1 MISISSIL
9 FSPTDKFKI
18 QMSITLNNNEYNNLI
33 NTFETDR
40 GVYISINPNIVVI
53 MKYCPMNNRKWE
65 RTDNIYITITNIYP
79 LRAGLLSFYKKIMRE
94 DIFIY
99 NTKGYVEEINL
110 SRNIENDIEVIPL
123 TKGQFLRLEPAI
135 IYDKQG
141 NSLPGVMMRIN
152 SESNEVDLSMEE
164 YEAMMN
170 MFESIN
176 IRQEG
181 FLLLQTYL
189 MIRKKPIDQNDIKA
203 PQTGKYPESNRS
215 IFDRSNKST
224 AQQEFVKSPIIKKNE
239 FMNLPVNEM
248 NEKGEK

>member
-1 MISISSIL
+1 
-9 FSPTDKFKI
+9 
-18 QMSITLNNNEYNNLI
+18 MSITLNNNEYNNLI

-170 MFESIN
+170 MF
-176 IRQEG
+176 
-181 FLLLQTYL
+181 
-189 MIRKKPIDQNDIKA
+189 M
-203 PQTGKYPESNRS
+203 
-215 IFDRSNKST
+215 
-224 AQQEFVKSPIIKKNE
+224 
-239 FMNLPVNEM
+239 
-248 NEKGEK
+248 

>member
-1 MISISSIL
+1 MISISSTL

-18 QMSITLNNNEYNNLI
+18 QMSISLNNNEYNNLI

-40 GVYISINPNIVVI
+40 GIYISINPNIVVM
-53 MKYCPMNNRKWE
+53 MKYCPQNKTWE
-65 RTDNIYITITNIYP
+65 KTDNIYITVQNIYS
-79 LRAGLLSFYKKIMRE
+79 LRSGLISFYRKIMRE

-99 NTKGYVEEINL
+99 NIKGYVAEIN
-110 SRNIENDIEVIPL
+110 SSQNIADDIEIISL
-123 TKGQFLRLEPAI
+123 TKGQFIKLEPSI

-141 NSLPGVMMRIN
+141 NPLPGIMMRIN

-170 MFESIN
+170 MFDSIN

-181 FLLLQTYL
+181 LLLLQTYL
-189 MIRKKPIDQNDIKA
+189 MMRKNPIAQKDCVP
-203 PQTGKYPESNRS
+203 PQTKTVESPHS
-215 IFDRSNKST
+215 IFDRKRGNVNE
-224 AQQEFVKSPIIKKNE
+224 EFVKTPVKKTNE

-248 NEKGEK
+248 NN